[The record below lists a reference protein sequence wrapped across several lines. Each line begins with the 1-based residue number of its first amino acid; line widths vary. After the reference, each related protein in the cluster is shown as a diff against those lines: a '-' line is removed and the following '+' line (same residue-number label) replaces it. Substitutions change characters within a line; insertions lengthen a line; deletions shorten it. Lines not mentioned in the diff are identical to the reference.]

1 MMDQN
6 FWTRGLLGR
15 TPLMGPPMGGPSPM
29 GFGNGYQYP
38 DEPKTRKKK
47 PKSNAALYN
56 EYGKPFS
63 SDSGKKKIPRP
74 SSRAEVP
81 FEQAASD
88 LHEALEVAVRH
99 FKNFHDVFE
108 NQIARSGMSMWAPP
122 DVIDDLW
129 TMKLEWDG
137 RNMAAAGAGEADPPP
152 PVSGAVTYLGMA
164 ERVMS
169 ALVELKSCSR
179 PRAETVGAAQSRLG
193 PQVFTTTMKKLRVAI
208 EGLDDLMEA
217 VVKDRTLMGA
227 LVKEMVAAIALL
239 DDIEDLWQTRMA
251 SGTKGKGRAKTGAEE
266 FSWVP

>member
-1 MMDQN
+1 MDHN

-15 TPLMGPPMGGPSPM
+15 TPLIGPPMGGPSPM
-29 GFGNGYQYP
+29 GFGNAYHYP
-38 DEPKTRKKK
+38 DEPKPRK
-47 PKSNAALYN
+47 PKPRSNAALYN
-56 EYGKPFS
+56 DYGKPYPRES
-63 SDSGKKKIPRP
+63 ARKKIPRP

-88 LHEALEVAVRH
+88 LHEALEVAARH
-99 FKNFHDVFE
+99 FKNFRDVFE
-108 NQIARSGMSMWAPP
+108 TQIAKSGMSMWAPP

-137 RNMAAAGAGEADPPP
+137 RNMAATGGREADPLP

-179 PRAETVGAAQSRLG
+179 SLAETVEAAQSRLG
-193 PQVFTTTMKKLRVAI
+193 PQVFNTTMKKLRVAI

-227 LVKEMVAAIALL
+227 LVKEMVAAITLL
-239 DDIEDLWQTRMA
+239 DDIEDLWQTRMS
-251 SGTKGKGRAKTGAEE
+251 SGPKGKGRAKTGAEE

>member
-1 MMDQN
+1 MDQN

-38 DEPKTRKKK
+38 DEPKTRKQK
-47 PKSNAALYN
+47 PRSNAALYN

-63 SDSGKKKIPRP
+63 KDSAKKKIPRP
-74 SSRAEVP
+74 SSHAEVP
-81 FEQAASD
+81 FEQAARICM
-88 LHEALEVAVRH
+88 RH
-99 FKNFHDVFE
+99 WRW
-108 NQIARSGMSMWAPP
+108 RSGMSMWAPP

-129 TMKLEWDG
+129 TMKLEWNG
-137 RNMAAAGAGEADPPP
+137 RNMAAAGGREADPLP

-179 PRAETVGAAQSRLG
+179 PRAETVDAAQSRLG

-217 VVKDRTLMGA
+217 VVKDRSLMGA

-239 DDIEDLWQTRMA
+239 DDIEDLWQTRMS